1 MIISDLEPTTQAIP
15 GQGAFRYRRLL
26 LIGARNVK
34 FCIPLTETQMSVSGP
49 EHYTIPSPPPGP
61 AIIRCR
67 PLATASLHTLRMG
80 AWSQF
85 PPAPREASTLTR
97 SMALNSALQLAGL
110 LLINTVIVLC
120 QHTSPAP
127 PSLEETSTEEDSSLL
142 YSFSQFNVPV
152 NRSGVNTTQDTGN
165 AVSMALG
172 NPEQFLVLQFA
183 STVIV
188 TNLQVR
194 LR

>member
-1 MIISDLEPTTQAIP
+1 MDSAAHQ
-15 GQGAFRYRRLL
+15 
-26 LIGARNVK
+26 
-34 FCIPLTETQMSVSGP
+34 
-49 EHYTIPSPPPGP
+49 
-61 AIIRCR
+61 
-67 PLATASLHTLRMG
+67 LAT
-80 AWSQF
+80 
-85 PPAPREASTLTR
+85 
-97 SMALNSALQLAGL
+97 GL

-127 PSLEETSTEEDSSLL
+127 PPLEETSTKETDSSLL

-152 NRSGVNTTQDTGN
+152 NRSGANNASQHSGD

-188 TNLQVR
+188 TNLQVS
-194 LR
+194 LRRFEKHNFNYC

>member
-1 MIISDLEPTTQAIP
+1 
-15 GQGAFRYRRLL
+15 
-26 LIGARNVK
+26 
-34 FCIPLTETQMSVSGP
+34 MSVSGP

-85 PPAPREASTLTR
+85 PPAPREASTVITSS
-97 SMALNSALQLAGL
+97 SMALNSAQQLAGL

-127 PSLEETSTEEDSSLL
+127 PSLEETSTEQDSSLL
-142 YSFSQFNVPV
+142 YSFSQFNVPL
-152 NRSGVNTTQDTGN
+152 NRSGANTTQDTGN

>member
-1 MIISDLEPTTQAIP
+1 
-15 GQGAFRYRRLL
+15 
-26 LIGARNVK
+26 
-34 FCIPLTETQMSVSGP
+34 
-49 EHYTIPSPPPGP
+49 
-61 AIIRCR
+61 
-67 PLATASLHTLRMG
+67 
-80 AWSQF
+80 
-85 PPAPREASTLTR
+85 
-97 SMALNSALQLAGL
+97 MALNSGAHQLATGL

-127 PSLEETSTEEDSSLL
+127 PPLEETSTKETDSSLL

-152 NRSGVNTTQDTGN
+152 NRSGSNASQHNGD

-188 TNLQVR
+188 TNLQVSFR
-194 LR
+194 QFEKHNFKVC

>member
-1 MIISDLEPTTQAIP
+1 
-15 GQGAFRYRRLL
+15 
-26 LIGARNVK
+26 
-34 FCIPLTETQMSVSGP
+34 MSVSGP
-49 EHYTIPSPPPGP
+49 AHYTIPSAPPGP

-67 PLATASLHTLRMG
+67 PLATASLHTPRMG
-80 AWSQF
+80 ALSQ
-85 PPAPREASTLTR
+85 PPPPPREAAPSPHR